1 MTPHFRS
8 PRTSVLRLSSRR
20 RGGCG
25 IVVLRTIG
33 GFLRSRRRAVPR
45 PQMCANSPLFT
56 GRLQATG
63 IIGGRACCRR
73 TYGDRLAS
81 EQDFPSRKT
90 EALREPARDS
100 RSGMGM
106 PALHSL
112 ATKIIPIPLSDAG
125 QESRQKRPAANE
137 LRDCHN
143 FTASIRCRYAR
154 GNDEEL
160 PTVPAERPKNMRFK
174 TNDGRE
180 DAHGNAVEG
189 TYSIELQSGNA

>member
-1 MTPHFRS
+1 
-8 PRTSVLRLSSRR
+8 
-20 RGGCG
+20 
-25 IVVLRTIG
+25 
-33 GFLRSRRRAVPR
+33 
-45 PQMCANSPLFT
+45 
-56 GRLQATG
+56 
-63 IIGGRACCRR
+63 
-73 TYGDRLAS
+73 
-81 EQDFPSRKT
+81 
-90 EALREPARDS
+90 
-100 RSGMGM
+100 M